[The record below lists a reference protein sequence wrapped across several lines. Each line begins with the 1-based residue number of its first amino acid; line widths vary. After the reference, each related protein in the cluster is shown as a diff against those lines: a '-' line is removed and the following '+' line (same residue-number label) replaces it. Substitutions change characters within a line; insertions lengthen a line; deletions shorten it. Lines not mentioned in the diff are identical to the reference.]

1 MATLDTSSLEPR
13 MRRHTMLPNP
23 PATLPQ
29 ESSPPRRTGYPSPTA
44 SERSTTGSG
53 GVDIKK
59 KRRAMSEATGESGSM
74 VCETCGKGYKHA
86 SCLSKHRYMIP
97 LAKPPPH
104 FVSLTPVFPA
114 FQD

>member
-1 MATLDTSSLEPR
+1 MASLDTSSLEPR

-29 ESSPPRRTGYPSPTA
+29 GSSPPRRTGYPSPPT
-44 SERSTTGSG
+44 SERSTTVSG

-59 KRRAMSEATGESGSM
+59 KPRAMSEATGESGSM

-86 SCLSKHRYMIP
+86 SCLSKHKY
-97 LAKPPPH
+97 
-104 FVSLTPVFPA
+104 
-114 FQD
+114 